1 MCDELAPSLCSEVYR
16 PFLSLSCKSILCDQ
30 FDTWAVSRPIVS

>member
-30 FDTWAVSRPIVS
+30 LTRGPLVGR